1 MHDLSIYNYYIFII
15 ILFWQFEEEAVEKL
29 TISGDDLIEKDVVK
43 AVNDVSL
50 VHLWPV
56 FLAQLCKVCMLSVIL
71 GCYFFLSLVMGPG
84 NGQVINRGI
93 VKTW

>member
-1 MHDLSIYNYYIFII
+1 MHDLSIYNYYTFII

-50 VHLWPV
+50 VHL
-56 FLAQLCKVCMLSVIL
+56 
-71 GCYFFLSLVMGPG
+71 
-84 NGQVINRGI
+84 
-93 VKTW
+93 